1 MENGLSSTKAEGF
14 LSRMALNDNK
24 AGMEGLD
31 RDKINKIII
40 ESSKVN
46 ARTINTEHL
55 FLGTCSLCQQKFSF
69 LLNKLNIAAL
79 EGDNLICEVHFNCPA
94 LCESLLSSVLQ
105 YLNKSANVA
114 FSITAVVYDSLLSL
128 SFPVGFKVLRE

>member
-1 MENGLSSTKAEGF
+1 MESSTVNFKSEGL

-46 ARTINTEHL
+46 TNL
-55 FLGTCSLCQQKFSF
+55 PG
-69 LLNKLNIAAL
+69 
-79 EGDNLICEVHFNCPA
+79 GDMCP
-94 LCESLLSSVLQ
+94 
-105 YLNKSANVA
+105 
-114 FSITAVVYDSLLSL
+114 
-128 SFPVGFKVLRE
+128 